1 MPTWTCYAGTAWVK
15 SGSAVDGRA
24 ALVPGSFVNPS
35 STTLYAVS
43 AVAIGPFHGKG
54 VRQVPY
60 LPHRA
65 VLQEHL
71 HNVEAK
77 LHERIVQQAQV
88 IERGPGESPPP
99 LRIHRRR
106 RTDPLLRR
114 ARLHLDKHQ
123 AVHVSEDEVDLAPR
137 RAEVGGEKLQP

>member
-43 AVAIGPFHGKG
+43 AVAIGPFHGEG
-54 VRQVPY
+54 VRQVPH

-71 HNVEAK
+71 HNVEAQ
-77 LHERIVQQAQV
+77 LHGRVAQQAQV
-88 IERGPGESPPP
+88 IERGPGKPASS
-99 LRIHRRR
+99 LRVDRRG
-106 RTDPLLRR
+106 RTRPFLRG
-114 ARLHLDKHQ
+114 ARLDFDKHQ
-123 AVHVSEDEVDLAPR
+123 AVPVTEDEVNLAPR
-137 RAEVGGEKLQP
+137 RAEVGGEE